1 MNIGELAQAAGV
13 TTDTVRYYEK
23 QKLLPLALRQDNG
36 YRRYTPAHLGQLRFV
51 RSAQGLGFSL
61 REIRD
66 ILPALNA
73 GRFKR
78 GQIEERLHAKLAVID
93 RRWLFIG
100 SMNLDPRSATINTE
114 LGMVVDS
121 PALAREMLR
130 IIDIDRLQSAYR
142 LRKTADGRWFAV
154 GALEHNRVRG
164 RDPLLTLILTGE
176 L

>member
-23 QKLLPLALRQDNG
+23 QKLLPPALRQDNG

-78 GQIEERLHAKLAVID
+78 GQIEERLHAKLAEID
-93 RRWLFIG
+93 QHLALLNQRRQEL
-100 SMNLDPRSATINTE
+100 LDTFALLKCSPETPLAAAQATA
-114 LGMVVDS
+114 
-121 PALAREMLR
+121 PAHAAA
-130 IIDIDRLQSAYR
+130 QP
-142 LRKTADGRWFAV
+142 
-154 GALEHNRVRG
+154 RG
-164 RDPLLTLILTGE
+164 RKPAGTQRAR
-176 L
+176 